1 MNEPSLR
8 EKPPPFSFNLHNACD
23 STEIWF
29 PFMKFFNWI
38 FFFSLSPLCLIQG
51 FGEPSGEHWLGN
63 DVIHKLTSSQEYSLH
78 VQLKDREGH
87 EVFAHYDHFY
97 IDGEDKSYRLVETE
111 QKTKACTS
119 GLESHQS

>member
-8 EKPPPFSFNLHNACD
+8 EKPSPFSFNLHNTCN

-29 PFMKFFNWI
+29 PFMKFCNWI
-38 FFFSLSPLCLIQG
+38 FFFSLSLLCLIQG

-78 VQLKDREGH
+78 VQLKDREGP
-87 EVFAHYDHFY
+87 EAFAHYDHFY

-111 QKTKACTS
+111 QKTKACTG
-119 GLESHQS
+119 GL